1 MATAQHDNYAK
12 PMMYAG
18 ISLALI
24 LFASILDSCSSPSAE
39 EKAAAKAA
47 AAADAQVARKPRA
60 QALAEAAT
68 ENIKPIGTVVS
79 VDKAAPTVVRSG
91 EEVYQAV
98 CIACHA
104 AGVLNAPKLEAGAW
118 DDRIGKGLE
127 GLLASSING
136 LNAMPP
142 RGGNPNT
149 TDDELKSAILYMTD
163 TAGYHLGDGAAA
175 APAADTAQ
183 TAQTD
188 TAGAAAETAQAAT
201 DTAAAAQAPETPAAV
216 LAAPEAPAAPQQT
229 AAISINGEAVYRS
242 VCFTCHD
249 VGIANSP
256 LLGDKT
262 VWSERLAAA
271 GIDGLYDSVL
281 NGKGTMPAGGGNPA
295 LSPDQITAAVDFMLD
310 NAGVAVEPQQA
321 PEQQAVEPAPEQQA
335 TESAPAAAEP
345 QQTTEP
351 APAPEQQAAEPAPA
365 AEPAQQQVAAA
376 PAIDGEKVYRGLCFS
391 CHDAGIANAPK
402 LGDKAAWE
410 PRLAA
415 GMETVYAY
423 SINGL
428 NVMPPKG
435 GNPALSDDEVKAAVD
450 WMVDHLK

>member
-1 MATAQHDNYAK
+1 VATAQHDNYAK

-18 ISLALI
+18 VSLALI
-24 LFASILDSCSSPSAE
+24 LFASVLDSCSSPSEE

-47 AAADAQVARKPRA
+47 AASTAPQKPRA
-60 QALAEAAT
+60 QALAEAAS

-79 VDKAAPTVVRSG
+79 VDKAAPKVVRSG

-98 CIACHA
+98 CLACHA

-118 DDRIGKGLE
+118 DERIGKGLD
-127 GLLASSING
+127 GLLKDAING

-142 RGGNPNT
+142 RGGNPNV
-149 TDDELKSAILYMTD
+149 TDDELKAAILYMTN
-163 TAGYHLGDGAAA
+163 TAGYHLEDGAAA
-175 APAADTAQ
+175 ANATQTGQTGAASPAADVAP
-183 TAQTD
+183 
-188 TAGAAAETAQAAT
+188 AT
-201 DTAAAAQAPETPAAV
+201 DTAAAPAPAVAEAPQTSETPAA
-216 LAAPEAPAAPQQT
+216 ASAPEAPVARQQAT
-229 AAISINGEAVYRS
+229 AIAINGEQVYRS

-271 GIDGLYDSVL
+271 GIDGLYNSVL

-295 LSPDQITAAVDFMLD
+295 LSREQITAAVDFMLD
-310 NAGVAVEPQQA
+310 NAGVAADAAAASSETGPTATPEPQ
-321 PEQQAVEPAPEQQA
+321 P
-335 TESAPAAAEP
+335 
-345 QQTTEP
+345 
-351 APAPEQQAAEPAPA
+351 AAEPAPV
-365 AEPAQQQVAAA
+365 QQQLAAA
-376 PAIDGEKVYRGLCFS
+376 PAIDGEKVYRSLCFS

-415 GMETVYAY
+415 GMETVYAF

-450 WMVDHLK
+450 WMVGHVQ